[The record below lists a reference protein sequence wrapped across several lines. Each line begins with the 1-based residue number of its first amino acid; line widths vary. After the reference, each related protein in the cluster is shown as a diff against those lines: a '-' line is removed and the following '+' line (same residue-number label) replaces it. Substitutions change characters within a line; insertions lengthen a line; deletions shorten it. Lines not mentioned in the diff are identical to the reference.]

1 MHEVSSLMKGKGMKD
16 FSSRPVEFV
25 NTNKDARLSFKKVSA
40 QTDETFTALGQ
51 NGYFE
56 LQQNSVLRH
65 KLRMNGASLTLA
77 ETSSWYELV
86 SSEESSELF
95 NVHSGALEKIPVSET
110 LSPITGEPYP
120 TLILCFNKQV
130 LRIRKKRK
138 ILTSPR

>member
-1 MHEVSSLMKGKGMKD
+1 MKD

-40 QTDETFTALGQ
+40 QTDETFKAVGQ
-51 NGYFE
+51 NGHFE
-56 LQQNSVLRH
+56 MQQNSVLRH

-77 ETSSWYELV
+77 ETSTNYDVL
-86 SSEESSELF
+86 SSEESSKLY
-95 NVHSGALEKIPVSET
+95 NVHSGALDKIPLSET

-120 TLILCFNKQV
+120 TLIICFNKQV